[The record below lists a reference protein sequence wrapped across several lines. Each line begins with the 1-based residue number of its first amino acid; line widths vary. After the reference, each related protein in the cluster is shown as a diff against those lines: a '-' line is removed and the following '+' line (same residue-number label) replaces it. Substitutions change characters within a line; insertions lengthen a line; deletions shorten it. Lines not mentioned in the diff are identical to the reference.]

1 MHPIFI
7 VAVPLGLIFLGM
19 IMNSWG
25 LAFDQPPSSPEQ
37 DLAKRLAAERETFRK
52 FFDRQRSQAFNRQ
65 KRVGQYAWL
74 LLVATIGSFIYL
86 YLDTVGKTTLSNRI
100 AALQTIAS
108 QEGKELVLSVT
119 LSDGNNVKYKVKL
132 PPQVSKSAEAT
143 TKDAV
148 AKETVSSWE
157 MEKLETVLSVG
168 DSVLPLGIAL
178 KVSNGAALPA
188 ASN

>member
-37 DLAKRLAAERETFRK
+37 DPAKRLAAERETFRK

-100 AALQTIAS
+100 ATLQTIGS

-132 PPQVSKSAEAT
+132 SQDGKPSEAN
-143 TKDAV
+143 TKNAV

-157 MEKLETVLSVG
+157 LEKLETVLSVG

-178 KVSNGAALPA
+178 KVSNGAALAA